1 MNMLSNR
8 ELYVAN
14 LIGCFST
21 TDVEDIILE
30 IKDCRDNKSFNANR
44 HKTLN
49 LFIDA
54 VRRLSFEDEV
64 YLRPFQDKALS
75 RREREILRI
84 LSLNKNL
91 HCLSVT
97 QKVYDQEEFNDL
109 YKRKRIYNNCYVTL
123 SRLKSFGYIR
133 GTRSSASIRKNT
145 MVWNITEHGKH
156 KLTLPRETG
165 RRYNTTQVKFI

>member
-1 MNMLSNR
+1 MLSNR

-14 LIGCFST
+14 LIGCLT
-21 TDVEDIILE
+21 KTDIEDIALE
-30 IKDCRDNKSFNANR
+30 IKDCRDNKSFNTNR

-54 VRRLSFEDEV
+54 IRRLSFEDEV
-64 YLRPFQDKALS
+64 YLRPFEDRALS
-75 RREREILRI
+75 RREREILCV

-91 HCLSVT
+91 NCLSVT
-97 QKVYDQEEFNDL
+97 QKIYDREEFNDL
-109 YKRKRIYNNCYVTL
+109 YIRKRIYGNCYISL
-123 SRLKSFGYIR
+123 SRLKSFGYVR
-133 GTRSSASIRKNT
+133 GTRSSATARKNT